1 MLMLDGGKKLVVLQ
15 YDPLLNFLH
24 TLLMADIASISS
36 TEVMGYGNSV
46 SLACSGTN
54 TLSSIEGCVSIFT
67 NATDILLPLDISP
80 VQPITIA
87 CSVFYGHCLVF
98 TMLPSDVSLS
108 DTEAGFLKKI
118 FYFWTVII
126 PFSVLYL
133 LSASSPHRSRTS
145 AMFA

>member
-87 CSVFYGHCLVF
+87 CSVLYGHCLVF

-108 DTEAGFLKKI
+108 DNEAGFFLKKNLI
-118 FYFWTVII
+118 
-126 PFSVLYL
+126 SGL
-133 LSASSPHRSRTS
+133 
-145 AMFA
+145 